1 MRTQRNPEQGATERS
16 PGERSEPGRS
26 GGAPCSAPPP
36 TGPRP
41 VPAPDPEVRER
52 PVRRRFKAEY
62 KLRILEAAERCSEP
76 GEMGA
81 LLRREGLYS
90 SHLSKWREQRR
101 SGSLAALQPRRRG
114 PKPALPDA
122 RDRRIAELE
131 REKSRLERR
140 LKQAELIIEVQIKAS
155 ELLGITLSHPGSG
168 DVD

>member
-1 MRTQRNPEQGATERS
+1 MHGA
-16 PGERSEPGRS
+16 GRD
-26 GGAPCSAPPP
+26 GG
-36 TGPRP
+36 
-41 VPAPDPEVRER
+41 PA
-52 PVRRRFKAEY
+52 
-62 KLRILEAAERCSEP
+62 
-76 GEMGA
+76 G
-81 LLRREGLYS
+81 REGLYS

-114 PKPALPDA
+114 PRPALADA